1 MADDVTTRTI
11 ELETP
16 DGPMQC
22 FEARPTTPAK
32 RAMIVVQE
40 AFGVN
45 RYIER
50 VTERFAAAGYDAVA
64 PYFFHRAGGGTAS
77 YDDFA
82 SVIPLYEGLS
92 DEAILV
98 DLDAAFTH
106 LEGLGHP
113 REAIGM
119 VGFCFGGRVTF
130 LAAARRTFGAAVGF
144 YGGGIVTP
152 RFEQFPALVGESDA
166 LKAAW
171 LGLFGDQDG
180 SIPVDDVE
188 ALRGALRDAP
198 VPTAIVR
205 YGESEHGFFC
215 DERPSFD
222 PKASEAAWARTT
234 EWFDAHLQP
243 GS

>member
-1 MADDVTTRTI
+1 MADDVTTCTI
-11 ELETP
+11 ELATT
-16 DGPMQC
+16 DGAMQC
-22 FEARPTTPAK
+22 FVARPATPAK

-45 RYIER
+45 PYIER
-50 VTERFAAAGYDAVA
+50 VTQRFAGEGYDAVA
-64 PYFFHRAGGGTAS
+64 PHFFHRAGGGTAS

-82 SVIPLYEGLS
+82 SVIPLYEGLT
-92 DEAILV
+92 DEGILV
-98 DLDAAFTH
+98 DLDATFAH
-106 LEGLGHP
+106 LEGLGHQ
-113 REAIGM
+113 RDAIGM

-152 RFEQFPALVGESDA
+152 RFEQFPALVGESDG

-188 ALRGALRDAP
+188 ALRTALRDAP
-198 VPTAIVR
+198 VATDIVR

-215 DERPSFD
+215 DERPSYD
-222 PKASEAAWARTT
+222 PKASEDAWSRATA
-234 EWFDAHLQP
+234 WFDAHLKP
-243 GS
+243 GA